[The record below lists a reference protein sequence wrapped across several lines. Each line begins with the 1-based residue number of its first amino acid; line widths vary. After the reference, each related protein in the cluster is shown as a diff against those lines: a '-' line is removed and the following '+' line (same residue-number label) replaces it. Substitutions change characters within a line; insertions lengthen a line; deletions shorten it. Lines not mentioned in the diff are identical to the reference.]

1 MINDLKTIMNVRGAS
16 SREGKIGDRLAE
28 MIAPYVGGV
37 RKDPLGNVIAVKH
50 GSAKDPKKI
59 MFCAHMDEIGFVVTF
74 IQDNGLVRASSVGY
88 IDYIAASS
96 HIVEF
101 ENGAS
106 GVLVPEGKTEPKDL
120 NGDKFYIDLGVKTKR
135 EAERLVKIGETGAV
149 KSSCVKLGSR
159 RYVGRPFDDR
169 VGCYIL
175 IEAAKK
181 LKKPENDAYFVFS
194 VQEEVGCR
202 GSHTA
207 SFNVRP
213 DIGIAV
219 DVTPS
224 GDVVGAGT
232 NLCVKLG
239 GGAAIKVKDSSVMCD
254 QKLVASLKELAE
266 KKKIPY
272 QTEVLTYGGTDA
284 SSMQTV
290 AGGSRAGGISI
301 PIRFCH
307 SPNEMIDMKDV
318 EACVDLVAAVCEA
331 KEI

>member
-1 MINDLKTIMNVRGAS
+1 MINDLKAIMNVPGAP
-16 SREGKIGDRLAE
+16 SREALIADKLSE
-28 MIAPYVGGV
+28 MIKPYVDEV
-37 RKDPLGNVIAVKH
+37 NKDPLGNVIAVRH
-50 GSAKDPKKI
+50 GKAKEKQKI
-59 MFCAHMDEIGFVVTF
+59 MFCAHMDEIGFIVTY
-74 IQDNGLVRASSVGY
+74 IQDNGLVRVTSAGY
-88 IDYIAASS
+88 IDYIAASNCR
-96 HIVEF
+96 VRF
-101 ENGAS
+101 ENGTV
-106 GVLVPEGKTEPKDL
+106 GVLCPEGKTEPKDL
-120 NGDKFYIDLGVKTKR
+120 KADKFYIDLGVKTKK
-135 EAERLVKIGETGAV
+135 EAERRVKIGMTGAV
-149 KSSCVKLGSR
+149 VPSCVKLAGK
-159 RYVGRPFDDR
+159 RYTGRPFDDR

-175 IEAAKK
+175 VEAAKK
-181 LKKPENDAYFVFS
+181 VKAPVNDIYFVFS

-202 GSHTA
+202 GSRTA

-239 GGAAIKVKDSSVMCD
+239 DGAAIKVKDNSVMCD
-254 QKLVASLKELAE
+254 QKLVFSLHELA
-266 KKKIPY
+266 KKKNIPY

-307 SPNEMIDMKDV
+307 TPNEIIDMTDV
-318 EACVDLVAAVCEA
+318 EACVDLIAAVCEE